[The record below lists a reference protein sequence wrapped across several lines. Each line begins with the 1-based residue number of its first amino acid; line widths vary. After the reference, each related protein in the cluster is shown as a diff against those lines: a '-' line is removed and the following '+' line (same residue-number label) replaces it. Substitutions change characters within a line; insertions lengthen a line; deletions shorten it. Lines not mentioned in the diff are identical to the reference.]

1 MLFSRRCRV
10 YTMSLHHVLD
20 RIRCDDVTE
29 IGGCAL
35 YSVVAPEYVLPRH
48 EQYQIRDLLRD
59 AGSSSHSSDVLSH
72 FVLESNHEGSLPDH
86 LPNRKRSH
94 KGSGFCLA
102 ERETVELR
110 P

>member
-1 MLFSRRCRV
+1 
-10 YTMSLHHVLD
+10 MSLHHVLD

-59 AGSSSHSSDVLSH
+59 AGSSRILPGMGHGTRRLSSIMFDNNIIRSVGG
-72 FVLESNHEGSLPDH
+72 EGGIIRDCVALPC
-86 LPNRKRSH
+86 
-94 KGSGFCLA
+94 GA
-102 ERETVELR
+102 VVA
-110 P
+110 